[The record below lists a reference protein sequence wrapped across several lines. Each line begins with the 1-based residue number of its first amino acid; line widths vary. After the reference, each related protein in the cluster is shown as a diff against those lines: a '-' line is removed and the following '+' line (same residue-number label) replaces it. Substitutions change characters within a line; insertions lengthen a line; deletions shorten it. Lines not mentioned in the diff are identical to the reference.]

1 MNGFC
6 FWVWLF
12 LFSLA
17 QCLTATYANA
27 QSLSTV
33 HLHTPDPRFQQHAT
47 HLYVLL
53 PDGYN
58 RRQPYRVLYL
68 LPVASG
74 NTREAIDTLAALDI
88 HNRYQLII
96 AQPTFSDTPWYGDH
110 ATDSS
115 RRQASYLRHAVAP
128 LVDSLYATVRQA
140 EGRFLLGFSK
150 SGWGAFSLIARYP
163 DFFGYAASWDAP
175 MLATGFIY
183 GMEAVFGTTEQ
194 WKRYHP
200 AYLLV
205 RRKQHFQHKPRLV
218 LAGEQAWGQLQP
230 SVSGISHTREMH
242 DLLKN
247 NAILFR
253 YDPSLRF
260 THSWNRKWLEPVI
273 GYLMQLTD

>member
-1 MNGFC
+1 MNGFIR
-6 FWVWLF
+6 LL
-12 LFSLA
+12 LFSMA
-17 QCLTATYANA
+17 QCFATTYANA
-27 QSLSTV
+27 QPLSGV
-33 HLHTPDPRFQQHAT
+33 RLHTPDTRYQQHST
-47 HLYVLL
+47 LLYVLL
-53 PDGYN
+53 PEGYTP
-58 RRQPYRVLYL
+58 RQSYRVLYL
-68 LPVASG
+68 LPVSSG

-96 AQPTFSDTPWYGDH
+96 AQPTFSETPWYGDH
-110 ATDSS
+110 ATDSA

-140 EGRFLLGFSK
+140 EGRLLLGFSK

-183 GMEAVFGTTEQ
+183 GMDTVFGTTEQ

-200 AYLLV
+200 AHLLV
-205 RRKQHFQHKPRLV
+205 QQRQHFQHKPRLV

-242 DLLKN
+242 DLLKS
-247 NAILFR
+247 NAIRFR
-253 YDPSLRF
+253 YDASLAF
-260 THSWNRKWLEPVI
+260 AHSWNREWLEPVI
-273 GYLMQLTD
+273 TYLMQLTD

>member
-1 MNGFC
+1 MNGFR
-6 FWVWLF
+6 FWVWLS

-17 QCLTATYANA
+17 QCLTAAYANA
-27 QSLSTV
+27 QRLSTV

-47 HLYVLL
+47 CLYVLL

-58 RRQPYRVLYL
+58 QRQPYRVLYL

-74 NTREAIDTLAALDI
+74 NTREAIDTLAALNI
-88 HNRYQLII
+88 HNRYQVII
-96 AQPTFSDTPWYGDH
+96 AQPTFSDMPWYGDH

-115 RRQASYLRHAVAP
+115 CRQASYLRHAVVP
-128 LVDSLYATVRQA
+128 LVDSLYATVRRA
-140 EGRFLLGFSK
+140 EGRLLLGFSK

-175 MLATGFIY
+175 
-183 GMEAVFGTTEQ
+183 
-194 WKRYHP
+194 
-200 AYLLV
+200 
-205 RRKQHFQHKPRLV
+205 RLV

-230 SVSGISHTREMH
+230 SVSRISHTREMH

-253 YDPSLRF
+253 YDPSLRC
-260 THSWNRKWLEPVI
+260 THNWNREWLEPVI